1 MSSFRVIALKDISMV
16 VPGDNIARIIVESL
30 TKMEMTPE
38 TGDILVIAH
47 TIISRAN
54 NRIRNLLKIEAS
66 ERSKEIAK
74 ITQKDPR
81 LIQLIIDEASEI
93 LGIRS
98 GLIITRHKQGF
109 ISANSGIDQSN
120 VSPSEDDVLLLPE
133 FPDKEAEKIGNFLEN
148 EYKLEDIGIVIS
160 DTMGRA
166 LRRGVSNVSIGA
178 YKVPG
183 VYNLTGKLDLYDYTL
198 KHTSISPADSI
209 AAITD
214 LIMGQAD
221 EGFPV
226 ILIRGINWKENYPSS
241 DEDNNIDF
249 SKPLNQIPNFQS
261 LPNAAIPRP
270 KSEMLFNISSQYSL
284 EANNLEKE

>member
-1 MSSFRVIALKDISMV
+1 MSSFRVIALKDIPIV
-16 VPGDNIARIIVESL
+16 VPGDNIARMIVESL

-38 TGDILVIAH
+38 EGDILVIAH

-74 ITQKDPR
+74 ITHKDPR

-148 EYKLEDIGIVIS
+148 EYKLENIGIVIS

-183 VYNLTGKLDLYDYTL
+183 VYNLTGKPDLYDYTL

-214 LIMGQAD
+214 LIMGQAG

-270 KSEMLFNISSQYSL
+270 KSEMLFNISSKYSL